1 MTKPKL
7 KVGAVAA
14 SLLATAALVI
24 WQQRRAK
31 RLMTQSAALREQVEQ
46 VAALRE
52 EAQRLTDQLKA
63 ASESSEAD
71 RRELVRLRAQAG
83 VLRQAEQDKARLTA
97 ERDRLAQQTSQRPQA
112 QPEDNPFD
120 REHGPGAGAKVSH
133 AKHWG
138 FALINYAANHQ
149 GQFPASFAEAAP
161 FLHDELSEDAKAQ
174 TLQTADQFEILYY
187 GLRDDLATLPP
198 ESTIIVREKQPWLDQ
213 QGKWCKAY
221 GMSDGSARVRTS
233 RKDDFQKW
241 ESIRI
246 PKPKG
251 K

>member
-1 MTKPKL
+1 VTEPKL

-14 SLLATAALVI
+14 SLLAMAALLI
-24 WQQRRAK
+24 WEQRRAK

-52 EAQRLTDQLKA
+52 EAQRLTYQLKA
-63 ASESSEAD
+63 ASERSEAD
-71 RRELVRLRAQAG
+71 RRELVRLR
-83 VLRQAEQDKARLTA
+83 
-97 ERDRLAQQTSQRPQA
+97 DRLAQQTYQQPQA

-120 REHGPGAGAKVSH
+120 REHGPGAGAKVRH
-133 AKHWG
+133 AKHLG
-138 FALINYAANHQ
+138 FALINHAANHQ

-161 FLHDELSEDAKAQ
+161 FLHDDLSEDAKAQ

-198 ESTIIVREKQPWLDQ
+198 ESTIFVREKQPWLDQ

-233 RKDDFQKW
+233 RKDDFEKW

-246 PKPKG
+246 PKPKEQ
-251 K
+251 